1 MPDKLELRF
10 NVDLVVRAFGMDAEG
25 HPFSQKVHTQD
36 ISYRGAKLLGLEKRL
51 TPNDI
56 IGIQFGE
63 LKARCKVIWVTDPA
77 SVQKIEAGVEILPSQ
92 ACPWQAEIAKM
103 QAGTTAS
110 ISRTAP
116 VARDKRKF
124 PRQKVAFPIEVRDQP
139 GSGAPLRTAT
149 ADVSGR
155 GCYIETML
163 PYPVG
168 KTLDITFWLN
178 SQPIH
183 TKAIVRTC
191 DGGFGMGIE
200 FVSLDEAIQQLLQ
213 TQLEN
218 MAAEGAPLWRT
229 QGAG

>member
-10 NVDLVVRAFGMDAEG
+10 NVDLLVRAFGMDAEG
-25 HPFSQKVHTQD
+25 RPFSQRVHAQD
-36 ISYRGAKLLGLEKRL
+36 ISYRGAKLSGLEKRL
-51 TPNDI
+51 TLNDI

-63 LKARCKVIWVTDPA
+63 LKARCKVVWVADA
-77 SVQKIEAGVEILPSQ
+77 AFEAGVEMLPSQ
-92 ACPWQAEIAKM
+92 ACPWQAEIAKL

-110 ISRTAP
+110 IARTAP

-124 PRQKVAFPIEVRDQP
+124 PRQRVAFPIEVRDRQ
-139 GSGAPLRTAT
+139 GGGAPVRTAT

-163 PYPVG
+163 PYPMG
-168 KTLDITFWLN
+168 KALEITFWLN

-200 FVSLDEAIQQLLQ
+200 FISLDEETQQLLQ
-213 TQLEN
+213 QQLEN

-229 QGAG
+229 QGAD